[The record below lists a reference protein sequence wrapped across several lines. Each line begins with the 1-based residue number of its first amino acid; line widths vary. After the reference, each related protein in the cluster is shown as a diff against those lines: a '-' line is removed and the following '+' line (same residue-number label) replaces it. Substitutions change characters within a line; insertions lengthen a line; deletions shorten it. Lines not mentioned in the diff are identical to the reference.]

1 MCCVR
6 FLPSKNSVTGGLRI
20 ELVIIIGGLIAS
32 AHASMMIVIPVMPRF
47 MELIGGGAYVFGL
60 TFTLYALGR
69 FITNIP
75 AGALSEIIG
84 RKWVVTVGAMGVAV
98 FAFLSGIPEDVP
110 LFLLFRFLSGVFS
123 SMTIVVGNI
132 IAADLSTVENRG
144 RVLGL
149 MQGMQ
154 LMVGTGSPALGGF
167 IGELVGT
174 RFPFYISGIAV
185 LIFAIWAM
193 LRLPET
199 KSNVQSNPSNLNFQ
213 QIRSAFSTNQ
223 ISKFLSKNFFTDARY
238 LLRDP
243 SFMVVCILGFS
254 TFFLR
259 GGMATTLIP
268 MYADGIL
275 NMGPGAI
282 GILFTFSSFLHGIL
296 IYPAGAIADKWGRKI
311 IIVPA
316 GLVVGVS
323 IFGLP
328 FSESV
333 AIFVFAF
340 ILLHVGQGWGS
351 QAPVAYVAD
360 LAPDSKR
367 GVGIGLF
374 RTFGDFAGIIG
385 PTVSTGILTSIS
397 FTAAFG
403 FNAILWTVSI
413 IAFAFIAI
421 ETAGKNMKR
430 GPIDE
435 PEASKK

>member
-132 IAADLSTVENRG
+132 IAADLSTVENMG

-213 QIRSAFSTNQ
+213 QM
-223 ISKFLSKNFFTDARY
+223 ISLALAESRGAWKRMIFFI
-238 LLRDP
+238 
-243 SFMVVCILGFS
+243 FC
-254 TFFLR
+254 
-259 GGMATTLIP
+259 
-268 MYADGIL
+268 
-275 NMGPGAI
+275 I
-282 GILFTFSSFLHGIL
+282 GI
-296 IYPAGAIADKWGRKI
+296 
-311 IIVPA
+311 
-316 GLVVGVS
+316 
-323 IFGLP
+323 
-328 FSESV
+328 
-333 AIFVFAF
+333 
-340 ILLHVGQGWGS
+340 
-351 QAPVAYVAD
+351 
-360 LAPDSKR
+360 
-367 GVGIGLF
+367 GVGAVMTVKSFSNMVQVTIQGQAKGLLAADIGIKGSWEQGKDEIAYQKETLPQGTEFLF
-374 RTFGDFAGIIG
+374 IK
-385 PTVSTGILTSIS
+385 
-397 FTAAFG
+397 
-403 FNAILWTVSI
+403 
-413 IAFAFIAI
+413 
-421 ETAGKNMKR
+421 EMH
-430 GPIDE
+430 
-435 PEASKK
+435 

>member
-1 MCCVR
+1 MK
-6 FLPSKNSVTGGLRI
+6 FFPSKNSITGGLRI
-20 ELVIIIGGLIAS
+20 ELVIILGGLIAA

-69 FITNIP
+69 FLTNIP
-75 AGALSEIIG
+75 AGSLSEIIG
-84 RKWVVTVGAMGVAV
+84 RKWVVTIGALGVAI
-98 FAFLSGIPEDVP
+98 FAFLSGIPDDVP

-132 IAADLSTVENRG
+132 MAADLSTVENRG

-154 LMVGTGSPALGGF
+154 LVIGTGSPALGGF
-167 IGELVGT
+167 IGEQFGT
-174 RFPFYISGIAV
+174 RIPFYVSGISV
-185 LIFAIWAM
+185 LVFAIWAII
-193 LRLPET
+193 RLPET
-199 KSNVQSNPSNLNFQ
+199 KSNIRNSPSNLNLQ
-213 QIRSAFSTNQ
+213 QIRSALSANQ
-223 ISKFLSKNFFTDARY
+223 VTKFLSKNFFTDAKF

-243 SFMVVCILGFS
+243 SFMIVCILGFS

-268 MYADGIL
+268 MYADGVL
-275 NMGPGAI
+275 KMGPGAI
-282 GILFTFSSFLHGIL
+282 GILFTFSSLLHGVL

-323 IFGLP
+323 ILGLP

-333 AIFVFAF
+333 PMFIFTF

-403 FNAILWTVSI
+403 FNAALWTLSI
-413 IAFAFIAI
+413 IAFSFIAI
-421 ETAGKNMKR
+421 
-430 GPIDE
+430 
-435 PEASKK
+435 

>member
-1 MCCVR
+1 MK
-6 FLPSKNSVTGGLRI
+6 FFPSKNSVTGGLRI
-20 ELVIIIGGLIAS
+20 ELVIILGGLIAA

-69 FITNIP
+69 FLTNIP
-75 AGALSEIIG
+75 AGALSEIVG
-84 RKWVVTVGAMGVAV
+84 RKWVVTIGALGVAV
-98 FAFLSGIPEDVP
+98 FAFLSGIPDDVP

-132 IAADLSTVENRG
+132 MAADLSTVENRG

-154 LMVGTGSPALGGF
+154 LVIGTGSPALGGF
-167 IGELVGT
+167 IGEQFGT
-174 RFPFYISGIAV
+174 RIPFYVSGISV
-185 LIFAIWAM
+185 LVFAIWAII
-193 LRLPET
+193 RLPET
-199 KSNVQSNPSNLNFQ
+199 KSSIRNSSSNLNLQ
-213 QIRSAFSTNQ
+213 QIRSAFSANQ
-223 ISKFLSKNFFTDARY
+223 VTKFLSKNFFTDAKF

-243 SFMVVCILGFS
+243 SFMIVCILGVS

-268 MYADGIL
+268 MYADGVL
-275 NMGPGAI
+275 KMGPGAI
-282 GILFTFSSFLHGIL
+282 GILFTFSSLLHGVL

-323 IFGLP
+323 ILGLP

-333 AIFVFAF
+333 PMSIFAF

-385 PTVSTGILTSIS
+385 PTISTGILTSIS

-403 FNAILWTVSI
+403 FNAALWTLSI
-413 IAFAFIAI
+413 IAFSFIAI
-421 ETAGKNMKR
+421 ETAGQNRKR
-430 GPIDE
+430 GPIPE
-435 PEASKK
+435 PEDKSS